1 MIEFN
6 NINQEPPYVV
16 FKNLYKKSLRKNQ
29 KNIEAI
35 CIASYSKKNKEA
47 HARYVN
53 LKFVNGKEFIF
64 FTNYNSP
71 KANDFLDHDQ
81 ITGLIYWNSINV
93 QIRIKGYIK
102 KTSQDFNQAYFAKRD
117 IKKNALA
124 ISSNQSYVIGS
135 YDEVKDNFVR
145 TLREA
150 DLTQC
155 PKYWGGYFFL
165 PYYFEFW
172 EGHQSR
178 LNKREEFKLEND
190 IWVRSYL
197 QP

>member
-1 MIEFN
+1 MIKFN
-6 NINQEPPYVV
+6 NMSQEPPYEV

-35 CIASYSKKNKEA
+35 CIASYSKKDKEA

-102 KTSQDFNQAYFAKRD
+102 KTSQDFNQAYFAKRN

-124 ISSNQSYVIGS
+124 ISSNQSSVIGS
-135 YDEVKDNFVR
+135 YDEIKDSFIR

-150 DLTQC
+150 NLTQC

-172 EGHQSR
+172 EGHEDR
-178 LNKREEFKLEND
+178 INKRKVFEQTDSGWNEFFLE
-190 IWVRSYL
+190 
-197 QP
+197 P